1 MYFYLWD
8 CPARVID
15 LSEQVFGSEDEF
27 IDFLFKNDVRDT
39 RTATN
44 AKWKD
49 IERILEKEVEQLNDE
64 E

>member
-8 CPARVID
+8 CPERVIY
-15 LSEQVFGSEDEF
+15 LSEELFGSEEEF
-27 IDFLFKNDVRDT
+27 TAFLFENGVRDT

-49 IERILEKEVEQLNDE
+49 IERILEKQVEQLNDE